1 MTKQRLDSSRQR
13 GLAMV
18 EFAIALPLLVL
29 MLLGIAEFG
38 RLLYQYNT
46 LLQAS
51 RDAGRYAAGEAWNAT
66 LGKVEL
72 DSTLQGRIKNV
83 ALYGAPSSTGTPVV
97 AGLDADDV
105 SVVAEGTDH
114 VRVSITYVFQPA
126 IGNALVNPFG
136 DNIPLNVTLTSS
148 IVMRAL

>member
-1 MTKQRLDSSRQR
+1 
-13 GLAMV
+13 MV

-66 LGKVEL
+66 LGQVEL
-72 DSTLQGRIKNV
+72 GSTLQTRIKNV
-83 ALYGAPSSTGTPVV
+83 ALYGAPSNTGSPVV

-105 SVVAEGTDH
+105 SVVAVGTNH

-136 DNIPLNVTLTSS
+136 DDIPLNLTLTSS
-148 IVMRAL
+148 VVMRAL

>member
-1 MTKQRLDSSRQR
+1 MSKQRMNACGQR

-46 LLQAS
+46 LLQAI

-66 LGKVEL
+66 LGQVEL
-72 DSTLQGRIKNV
+72 GSTLQTRIKNV
-83 ALYGAPSSTGTPVV
+83 ALYGAPSNTGSPVV

-105 SVVAEGTDH
+105 SVVAVGTNH

-136 DNIPLNVTLTSS
+136 ADIPLNLTLTSS
-148 IVMRAL
+148 VVMRAL

>member
-1 MTKQRLDSSRQR
+1 MSKQRMNACGQR

-51 RDAGRYAAGEAWNAT
+51 REISAQ
-66 LGKVEL
+66 LG
-72 DSTLQGRIKNV
+72 
-83 ALYGAPSSTGTPVV
+83 
-97 AGLDADDV
+97 
-105 SVVAEGTDH
+105 
-114 VRVSITYVFQPA
+114 
-126 IGNALVNPFG
+126 
-136 DNIPLNVTLTSS
+136 
-148 IVMRAL
+148 

>member
-1 MTKQRLDSSRQR
+1 MSKQRMNACGQR

-66 LGKVEL
+66 LGQVEL
-72 DSTLQGRIKNV
+72 GSTLQTRIKNV
-83 ALYGAPSSTGTPVV
+83 ALYGAPSNTGSPVV

-105 SVVAEGTDH
+105 SVVAVGTNH

-136 DNIPLNVTLTSS
+136 DDIPLNLTLTSS
-148 IVMRAL
+148 VVMRAL